1 MPLLHWRAPVGPALQ
16 VRPPQGRQARLY
28 PVACWQRCSR
38 APLPFL
44 ATRAHCWLMYCPAGY
59 PGHFLQSCFP
69 VLKETRIQILFLKL
83 GGLISYLVQF
93 SNLENQVVFLLVFF
107 NKDCSSFKVLENNLH
122 MHFGCLCKHF
132 LRSLLFF
139 SPTVSA
145 M

>member
-1 MPLLHWRAPVGPALQ
+1 MPLLHWRAPVGPALH

-83 GGLISYLVQF
+83 GGSISYLVQF
-93 SNLENQVVFLLVFF
+93 SNLENQVFF
-107 NKDCSSFKVLENNLH
+107 FVVCF
-122 MHFGCLCKHF
+122 
-132 LRSLLFF
+132 LFF
-139 SPTVSA
+139 LIKIVVVLRYWKTICTCTSVVCA
-145 M
+145 NIF